1 VSCFIRFLIDGRISA
16 RSNQILYIPLLSGV
30 CVQTIFPQPTGD
42 FGLNNVK
49 RDFKHSRR
57 SLLKFF
63 AVLFSSLGSSS
74 WAFIPTAFFKRKNDL
89 RVPIGVTLTTNTQE
103 YLLNAAAQ
111 GGYVAG
117 KSDLTL
123 TINSGVYVW
132 SDNTATAGL
141 TCSGFAAGDTLKII
155 NKGYII
161 GKGGAGGNPTTAGSP
176 GGPGLDLLYP
186 ASIDNSAGYIAGGGG
201 GGGGGGG
208 PSPGGGGGA
217 GGGSGGGGSGGA
229 GVSGGSCGNAGSNG
243 SASNPFGGGAGGR
256 ILPGVGGNPV
266 GIQNP
271 GQGGGS
277 GGSGAAQGK
286 GSGGTSGAGGSGSS
300 PGGNADTTNCNAAG
314 GGAGWGATGG
324 WGGQTISPQLY
335 AGGLGGNAIRL
346 NGRSVT
352 WLGNQGNVYGVV
364 T

>member
-1 VSCFIRFLIDGRISA
+1 MNI
-16 RSNQILYIPLLSGV
+16 
-30 CVQTIFPQPTGD
+30 
-42 FGLNNVK
+42 VK
-49 RDFKHSRR
+49 RDFKRSRR
-57 SLLKFF
+57 TFLKFF
-63 AVLFSSLGSSS
+63 AVLFSSLGSPS
-74 WAFIPTAFFKRKNDL
+74 WAFIPVAFFKRKNDL
-89 RVPIGVTLTTNTQE
+89 RVPINITLGANTQE
-103 YLLNAAAQ
+103 YLLNAAVQ
-111 GGYVAG
+111 SGYVAG

-123 TINSGVYVW
+123 TINTGIYVW
-132 SDNTATAGL
+132 SDNTSTAGL
-141 TCSGFAAGDTLKII
+141 TCSGFATGDTLKVV

-161 GKGGAGGNPTTAGSP
+161 GKGGVGGGVATAGSP
-176 GGPGLDLLYP
+176 GGPALDLFYS
-186 ASIDNSAGYIAGGGG
+186 ASIDNSVGYIAGGGG
-201 GGGGGGG
+201 GGGGGGA
-208 PSPGGGGGA
+208 SCTGGGGA
-217 GGGSGGGGSGGA
+217 GGGSATGG
-229 GVSGGSCGNAGSNG
+229 VTPGGSCGNMGSNG
-243 SASNPFGGGAGGR
+243 NASNPFGGGSGGR

-266 GIQNP
+266 GIQTP

-286 GSGGTSGAGGSGSS
+286 GSGGTSGAGGSGNS

-314 GGAGWGATGG
+314 GGGGWGATGG